1 MWPFYFCRENS
12 YFVKYFVLLYFPMAV
27 NIYIFF
33 FMISRKWTEDV
44 RGAMLSR
51 AFWLFAFFK
60 PFDLSLLEE
69 ISWWFYTHLCKH
81 KWETVLGKHCTCLYS
96 LNKHQAF
103 YHFPEI
109 LHSVTHFNILTAII
123 IMPLVSTSGNKKRR
137 WYLQNGTPPWE
148 SVTLKRIQGLLW
160 IKCLPL
166 STECSRKTKNC
177 YCISCLRGKE
187 SLSEGEDAFW
197 RQPVESHGFVKAG
210 KDYWDH
216 HVQVSAQDHHAH

>member
-1 MWPFYFCRENS
+1 MGLFILPFLPQSSRSRGQINGIS
-12 YFVKYFVLLYFPMAV
+12 IWRTTVFPSDV
-27 NIYIFF
+27 PFLFTYI
-33 FMISRKWTEDV
+33 SSN
-44 RGAMLSR
+44 G
-51 AFWLFAFFK
+51 
-60 PFDLSLLEE
+60 
-69 ISWWFYTHLCKH
+69 
-81 KWETVLGKHCTCLYS
+81 HCCD
-96 LNKHQAF
+96 
-103 YHFPEI
+103 
-109 LHSVTHFNILTAII
+109 ILTAII
-123 IMPLVSTSGNKKRR
+123 IMPLISTSGNKKRR

-197 RQPVESHGFVKAG
+197 RQPVESHGFAKAG